1 MPLKIGILGF
11 GVVGSRR
18 FDILKNIPNLS
29 IVAVSDQKKENLV
42 GLDKSIALFD
52 DYITL
57 IKTIDFDVAFV
68 SLPNLYAKD
77 ATARALKKGAHVF
90 CEKPPARTSAELN
103 EIISISKANP
113 HLNLCTDLIID
124 FMNPQF

>member
-77 ATARALKKGAHVF
+77 ATARALKKG
-90 CEKPPARTSAELN
+90 CLLYTSP
-103 EIISISKANP
+103 SP
-113 HLNLCTDLIID
+113 RD
-124 FMNPQF
+124 